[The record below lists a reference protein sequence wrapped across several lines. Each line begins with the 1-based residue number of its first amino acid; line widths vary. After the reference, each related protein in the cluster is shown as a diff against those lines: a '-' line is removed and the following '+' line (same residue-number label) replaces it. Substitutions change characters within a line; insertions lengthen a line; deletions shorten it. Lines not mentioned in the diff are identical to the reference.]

1 MLNDILLD
9 YKGVGKAVDSSDPIT
24 PWRMPRGYGGTAILW
39 KKNLD
44 SIVTPLSIGNNR
56 IQCIEINGDPNLI
69 VISVYLP
76 CKGSTNSQTEFQ
88 ECIDLLNEILTTY
101 ELTHQIIIG
110 GDFNEEIFGSNDSIR
125 QKYIVS
131 FMDEHCL
138 CTKDIGKN
146 SLALMGVIVL
156 QSTIYFFKK
165 LLKNQSLIL
174 RNVNL
179 LGMYLTIILF
189 YCLWIS
195 K

>member
-88 ECIDLLNEILTTY
+88 ECIDLLNEILATY

-138 CTKDIGKN
+138 STKDTGKTFISAN
-146 SLALMGVIVL
+146 GSDCTAID
-156 QSTIYFFKK
+156 Y
-165 LLKNQSLIL
+165 
-174 RNVNL
+174 
-179 LGMYLTIILF
+179 ILF
-189 YCLWIS
+189 QETFKESIINIRKCEFTGNVSDHYPLYCLWIS